1 MKVLPMND
9 KETLKKAV
17 AILKKGGAV
26 VFPTDTSYGL
36 AVDALNPK
44 ALEKIYSIKGRRK
57 NMPCSIIPPTRAYM
71 RSLAMISSEA
81 LLLMRK
87 YWPGALTL
95 ILPQRKQLP
104 DLISKEG
111 GVAFRYPDYAL
122 TIALA
127 RALGRPITATS
138 ANRAGQG
145 DLYDSKDIMALYAKR
160 KNRPDALID
169 AGILPRRL
177 PSTIVKINENGNFE
191 ILRQGSLKIDKK
203 LFGRVQ

>member
-1 MKVLPMND
+1 MRVLPIND
-9 KETLKKAV
+9 KETVKTAV
-17 AILKKGGAV
+17 TILKKGGAV

-36 AVDALNPK
+36 AVDAFNPK
-44 ALEKIYSIKGRRK
+44 ALKKIYSIKGRRK
-57 NMPCSIIPPTRAYM
+57 NMPCSIIPPTRSYI
-71 RSLAMISSEA
+71 RSLVRVSTAVVS
-81 LLLMRK
+81 LMRT

-95 ILPQRKQLP
+95 VLPQSKKLP
-104 DLISKEG
+104 NLIVKDG
-111 GVAFRYPDYAL
+111 GVAFRYPDHVLA
-122 TIALA
+122 IALA

-138 ANRAGQG
+138 ANKAGQG